1 MRWTPPTP
9 LRGVAAGVS
18 VLIFTAVVLL
28 FRLRAVSTPL
38 LAPLSV
44 IAVVA
49 FVVATGPSSLLRVAR
64 RNDRH
69 GRLAGLKSA
78 LSDVW
83 NRHATFVLI
92 GGLAGVG
99 IGSLGTVAINRGDSP
114 SPALLLVGFFG
125 MMGRFVLTAVA
136 IDNAG

>member
-1 MRWTPPTP
+1 MRWIPPAP

-18 VLIFTAVVLL
+18 VLSFTAVVLL
-28 FRLRAVSTPL
+28 LRLRAVSTPL

-49 FVVATGPSSLLRVAR
+49 FIVATGPSSLRRAAR
-64 RNDRH
+64 RDDQD
-69 GRLAGLKSA
+69 GWLAGLNSA

-83 NRHATFVLI
+83 NRDATIVLI

-99 IGSLGTVAINRGDSP
+99 IGSLGTVVTTRGDSP

-125 MMGRFVLTAVA
+125 ITCAFVLTAVA